1 MPRGAGPPGNLRSH
15 DRVTTKPKSGG
26 GRGEVVMV
34 VSWSLLFAGYRGV
47 RPLFEACEFSVD
59 ANDNGFSME
68 LWTADAEGQST
79 AVR

>member
-1 MPRGAGPPGNLRSH
+1 
-15 DRVTTKPKSGG
+15 
-26 GRGEVVMV
+26 MV